1 MRFPMTESR
10 QAPGARRLSGA
21 IPSLTGFP
29 EMPSMRPAWHD
40 RAFMRACRCEATP
53 VTPIWLMRQAGRYM
67 KEYRNLRKKVSFAR
81 LCRRP
86 DLAAEVA
93 VTAAAR
99 LGVDA
104 AILFSDIL
112 LVLEPLG
119 MRLEYVRGEGPKIH
133 NPLRGPPDVQRLR
146 ELEPEALDFVYQA
159 VRATRAAL
167 PAGMPLIGFSGA
179 PFTLASYMIQG
190 GSSRDFLKTKAF
202 MYRHPE
208 AWRDLMALLV
218 RALARYLNAQAGA
231 GAQAIQIFDSWAGAL
246 SPSDYRT
253 YALPHTRALVLRLRK
268 GVPVIHFG
276 TRTAGL
282 LPLLKETGAGVI
294 GLDPG
299 VDLGEAWKRLGDVGV
314 MGNLDPCVLLA
325 EPRLIRRE
333 ARRIL
338 SEARGRRGHVF
349 NLGHGVLPQTPV
361 DHARALVDAVHEA

>member
-1 MRFPMTESR
+1 
-10 QAPGARRLSGA
+10 
-21 IPSLTGFP
+21 
-29 EMPSMRPAWHD
+29 MRPAWQD
-40 RAFMRACRCEATP
+40 GPFLRACRREPTP

-67 KEYRNLRKKVSFAR
+67 KEYRDLRKKVSFAR

-93 VTAAAR
+93 VTAAER

-112 LVLEPLG
+112 LILEPLG
-119 MRLEYVRGEGPKIH
+119 MRLDYVRGEGPKIH
-133 NPLRGPPDVQRLR
+133 NPLKGPADVRRLR

-167 PAGMPLIGFSGA
+167 PGRIPLIGFSGA

-190 GSSRDFLKTKAF
+190 GSSREFQQTKAF

-208 AWRDLMALLV
+208 AWRDLMGLLA
-218 RALARYLNAQAGA
+218 RALSRYLNAQADA
-231 GAQAIQIFDSWAGAL
+231 GAQVLQLFDSWAGVL

-253 YALPHTRALVLRLRK
+253 YALPHTRAVVGRLRK

-276 TRTAGL
+276 TRMAGL
-282 LPLLKETGAGVI
+282 TSLLPGTGADVI
-294 GLDPG
+294 GLDSG
-299 VDLGEAWKRLGDVGV
+299 VDLGEAWKRLPGLGV

-325 EPRLIRRE
+325 DPRLIRRE

-361 DHARALVDAVHEA
+361 DHARALVDAVHEATG

>member
-1 MRFPMTESR
+1 
-10 QAPGARRLSGA
+10 
-21 IPSLTGFP
+21 
-29 EMPSMRPAWHD
+29 MRPAWQD
-40 RAFMRACRCEATP
+40 SAFMKACRREPTP

-67 KEYRNLRKKVSFAR
+67 KEYRNVRKKVSFAR

-93 VTAAAR
+93 VTAAER

-112 LVLEPLG
+112 LILEPLG
-119 MRLEYVRGEGPKIH
+119 MKLEYTHGEGPRIH
-133 NPLRGPPDVQRLR
+133 NPLRGPADVRHLR
-146 ELEPEALDFVYQA
+146 ELEPEALDFVTQA
-159 VRATRAAL
+159 VRVTRSAL
-167 PAGMPLIGFSGA
+167 PPRLPLIGFSGA

-190 GSSRDFLKTKAF
+190 GSSRDFLETKAF

-208 AWRDLMALLV
+208 AWRDLMALLE

-231 GAQAIQIFDSWAGAL
+231 GAQALQIFDSWAGAL

-253 YALPHTRALVLRLRK
+253 YALPHTRALLRRLPK
-268 GVPVIHFG
+268 DVPVIHFG

-294 GLDPG
+294 GLDSG
-299 VDLGEAWKRLGDVGV
+299 VDLGKAWGQLPGLGV

-325 EPRLIRRE
+325 EPCLIRRE

-338 SEARGRRGHVF
+338 SEALGRRGHVF